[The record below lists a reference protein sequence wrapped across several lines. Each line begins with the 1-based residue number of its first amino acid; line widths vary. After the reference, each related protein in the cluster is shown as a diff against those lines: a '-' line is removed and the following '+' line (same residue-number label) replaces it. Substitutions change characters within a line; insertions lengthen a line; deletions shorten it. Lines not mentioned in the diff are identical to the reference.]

1 MKQERTA
8 LWSPT
13 SSRGGRYEAIF
24 WLAAALLAGVV
35 LAAYAPRFPWYGHYR
50 DVEAFWPELTHRP
63 FVYRVLLPLLAEA
76 AGRIV
81 PGEPELFF
89 NAALYLSLVGFAAA
103 LRRLAHLIWQPS
115 RYLDYVILAAI
126 PLVIP
131 LSVYHQHLYDLT
143 TLCLFT
149 WGIVYIAQQAW
160 TPFLVV
166 YAVACFNK
174 ETTLFL
180 TFVFLAFHHREL
192 GQRAYQRLLLMQLSI
207 YMLIRATLMVLFR
220 DRPGGVVEYHLLDH
234 LTSYTSE
241 PIRTSAYLAGILIVG
256 ALVAYRFRSKPLVL
270 RKALLAVLPC
280 MVVLFVLFGFPYEL
294 RVFYEVYG
302 LIVLLCI
309 PPGSF
314 QLQGAH
320 AKRANPLDQAV

>member
-1 MKQERTA
+1 MKQDAPWTIA
-8 LWSPT
+8 SP
-13 SSRGGRYEAIF
+13 RGSRYEAVF
-24 WLAAALLAGVV
+24 WFAAAMLAGVV
-35 LAAYAPRFPWYGHYR
+35 LAAYAPRFPWYGHYH
-50 DVEAFWPELTHRP
+50 DVAGFWPELTHRP
-63 FVYRVLLPLLAEA
+63 FAYRVLLPLLAEA

-81 PGEPELFF
+81 PAEPELFF
-89 NAALYLSLVGFAAA
+89 NIALYLSLIGFAVA

-115 RYLDYVILAAI
+115 RLLDYVVLAAI

-143 TLCLFT
+143 MLCLFT
-149 WGIVYIAQQAW
+149 WGIVCIAQQAW

-180 TFVFLAFHHREL
+180 TFVFLAFHYREL
-192 GQRAYQRLLLMQLSI
+192 GQRVYRRVLLMQLSI
-207 YMLIRATLMVLFR
+207 YVLIRAALMVLFR

-234 LTSYTSE
+234 LTTYASE
-241 PIRTSAYLAGILIVG
+241 PIRTSAYAAGLL
-256 ALVAYRFRSKPLVL
+256 LVAGLVVYRFRSKPPVL

-280 MVVLFVLFGFPYEL
+280 MVVLFVFFGFPYEL

-302 LIVLLCI
+302 LVLLLCI
-309 PPGSF
+309 PPGFF
-314 QLQGAH
+314 QLQSG
-320 AKRANPLDQAV
+320 